1 MNSMSETF
9 PSLTHMFPEILS
21 LQEMSRE
28 FKKKKKKSY
37 IFQLKVNAFSEVA
50 AVC

>member
-1 MNSMSETF
+1 MNSTSETF
-9 PSLTHMFPEILS
+9 PFLTHMFPEILS

-28 FKKKKKKSY
+28 FKKKKKSY

>member
-28 FKKKKKKSY
+28 FKKKKSY